1 MLFRFR
7 SIIPT
12 VLLLLTLSVPANAQE
27 RKTTPTT
34 VRDTVEA
41 VLRNHRALKTI
52 QENREVI
59 VHELRRAKAGWGPRV
74 DLNGRAGTSQLS
86 NTTTRPL
93 SADTDFYGETSVGAT
108 LTQPLWDGFAT
119 RSRVRSTEAT
129 LDSMTSRVLDNAT
142 SLGLD
147 GIIAHIDVLRR
158 REIFRLSEENVRRHK
173 EILTS
178 AKDRE
183 SMGADTM
190 ADVTQTEG
198 RLSRA
203 LSTLSEAK
211 ASLLEGEANYR
222 RLTDMPLPKELAPVE
237 MPVPF
242 YESVM
247 SVFEVSEKHNP
258 KLAAYLSDI
267 RAAEGEKEL
276 AESAYHPVIN
286 LEAGPSY
293 TDRRGPGNQ
302 WTKGLGVAV
311 TGRWNIFNSGA
322 DEAEVKAAMA
332 RVRQAQQVL
341 YNFRDDLALS
351 IQETWVQYQSAME
364 QYKHYQT
371 AIKYNTMTRDAY
383 LEQFMIGQRSLLD
396 VLDSEN
402 ELFNSSTQ
410 AVTARGNIL
419 VGAYRLAA
427 LTGLLLND
435 LKIDTKDLYKAPDA
449 GAPATNAADR
459 ILE

>member
-1 MLFRFR
+1 MVFRYLIISMTGLVCML
-7 SIIPT
+7 SGT
-12 VLLLLTLSVPANAQE
+12 ALAQE
-27 RKTTPTT
+27 NNATPTT

-41 VLRNHRALKTI
+41 VLRTHRALKTI

-74 DLNGRAGTSQLS
+74 DLNARAGTSELS
-86 NTTTRPL
+86 DTTTRPL
-93 SADTDFYGETSVGAT
+93 NADSGFYGETGVSAT

-119 RSRVRSTEAT
+119 RSRVRSTQAT

-158 REIFRLSEENVRRHK
+158 REIYRLSEENVERHR
-173 EILTS
+173 EIMVS

-183 SMGADTM
+183 SLGADTM

-203 LSTLSEAK
+203 LSTLSEAR
-211 ASLLEGEANYR
+211 ASLLESEASYR

-237 MPVPF
+237 MPFPI

-247 SVFEVSEKHNP
+247 SVFETAEKHNP
-258 KLAAYLSDI
+258 TLAAYLSDI
-267 RAAEGEKEL
+267 KAAEGEKEL

-293 TDRRGPGNQ
+293 TDRRGPGGQ
-302 WTKGLGVAV
+302 WTKSLGVAV
-311 TGRWNIFNSGA
+311 TGRWNVFNSGA
-322 DEAEVKAAMA
+322 DEAGVKAAMA

-341 YNFRDDLALS
+341 YNYRDDLALS
-351 IQETWVQYQSAME
+351 IQETWVQYQAAME
-364 QYKHYQT
+364 QYKHYQN
-371 AIKYNTMTRDAY
+371 AIKFNTLTRDAY
-383 LEQFMIGQRSLLD
+383 MEQFMVGQRSLLD

-402 ELFNSSTQ
+402 ELYNSSTQ

-435 LKIDTKDLYKAPDA
+435 LKVDTKELYKAPSA
-449 GAPATNAADR
+449 GAPANNN

>member
-1 MLFRFR
+1 MQFRFY
-7 SIIPT
+7 S
-12 VLLLLTLSVPANAQE
+12 TLSIALISLSLAIPAMAQE
-27 RKTTPTT
+27 EKTMPTT
-34 VRDTVEA
+34 VQNTVEA
-41 VLRNHRALKTI
+41 VLHNHRALKTI

-93 SADTDFYGETSVGAT
+93 SADTDFYGETSVSAI

-119 RSRVRSTEAT
+119 RSRVRATEAT

-158 REIFRLSEENVRRHK
+158 REIYRLSEENVQRHR
-173 EILTS
+173 EILAS
-178 AKDRE
+178 SKDRE
-183 SMGADTM
+183 RMGADTM

-198 RLSRA
+198 RLARA
-203 LSTLSEAK
+203 QSTLAEAR
-211 ASLLEGEANYR
+211 ASLLEGEAAYR
-222 RLTDMPLPKELAPVE
+222 RLTDMPLPKALAPVE
-237 MPVPF
+237 MPTPI
-242 YESVM
+242 YENVV
-247 SVFEVSEKHNP
+247 SVFEAAEKHSP
-258 KLAAYLSDI
+258 TLAAYMADV
-267 RAAEGEKEL
+267 RAAEGNKEL

-293 TDRRGPGNQ
+293 TDRRGPGGQ
-302 WTKGLGVAV
+302 WTKGIGVGV

-332 RVRQAQQVL
+332 RIRQAQQTL

-351 IQETWVQYQSAME
+351 IQDTWVQYQSAME
-364 QYKHYQT
+364 QYKHYQN

-419 VGAYRLAA
+419 VSAYRLSA
-427 LTGLLLND
+427 LTGLLLHD
-435 LKIDTKDLYKAPDA
+435 LKIDTKDLYKAPAANTDTA
-449 GAPATNAADR
+449 NAAAKV
-459 ILE
+459 IE